1 MKNYFKLFMGATC
14 MVLLMFASCEKDE
27 VNGFDENDSA
37 DIIAVQDEEV
47 LLNNGSLD
55 GRTVVQDK
63 ELIEVIR
70 SLDIDTGVISEGDF
84 ELPGGEVV
92 QRIFIGNDIVTSRE
106 EIQLL
111 DAAHSQNRHYR
122 SFNLVSGSFK
132 TINIIG
138 YTGNDANGLS
148 DKARTALTQAVDN
161 YNNLDI
167 DLQFNLTFGTNWQAA
182 DMVVYDNSVSTTNQG
197 GRAGFPDSSG
207 RPFKFV
213 QIFNLGQFSTDAN
226 EHVITHEIGH
236 SVGFRHTDWFDRLSC
251 PVAIQGNEGEGSTG
265 AVYIEGT
272 PSGRDTSSI
281 MQACFSG
288 STNGE
293 FNSNDGVALRAMY
306 PAGNNPGD
314 DGGDSICDGVFPW
327 QSGVN
332 YNVGA
337 RVTYFGNLFQLG
349 TSGWIFLGAC

>member
-1 MKNYFKLFMGATC
+1 MKNYFKLLVGATC

-27 VNGFDENDSA
+27 INGIDNNDST

-84 ELPGGEVV
+84 VLPGGEVV

-122 SFNLVSGSFK
+122 SFFTVGPAFR
-132 TINIIG
+132 TINILG
-138 YTGNDANGLS
+138 YTGNNANGLANS
-148 DKARTALTQAVDN
+148 SRSALTQAVDN
-161 YNNLDI
+161 YNNQNI
-167 DLQFNLTFGTNWQAA
+167 DLRFNLTFGTNYQAA
-182 DMVVYDNSVSTTNQG
+182 DMVVYDNSINNPNDQG
-197 GRAGFPDSSG
+197 GVAGFPFSDG
-207 RPFKFV
+207 RPWKFI
-213 QIFNLGQFSTDAN
+213 QIFNIASFNGDIQ

-236 SVGFRHTDWFDRLSC
+236 SVGLRHTDWFDRLSC
-251 PVAIQGNEGEGSTG
+251 PIDNQGVENTSNDGAI
-265 AVYIEGT
+265 YIEGT
-272 PSGRDTSSI
+272 PSGRDVTSI
-281 MQACFSG
+281 MNACVDG
-288 STNGE
+288 GTNGE
-293 FNSNDGVALRAMY
+293 FNSNDGVALRALY
-306 PAGNNPGD
+306 PLGNPT
-314 DGGDSICDGVFPW
+314 GGSICDGVYPW
-327 QSGVN
+327 QSGVY